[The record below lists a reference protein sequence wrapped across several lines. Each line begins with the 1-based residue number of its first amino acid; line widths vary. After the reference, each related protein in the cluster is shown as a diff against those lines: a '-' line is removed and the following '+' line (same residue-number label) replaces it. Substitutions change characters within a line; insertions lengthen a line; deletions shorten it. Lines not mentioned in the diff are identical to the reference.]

1 MNGKS
6 IGIVSGVAMIVLAAV
21 IVVPHFV
28 PSNDIVR
35 MAGREIRALTRAYAA
50 RLDEGDVVAARELLE
65 IARSDEM
72 PRNQVAAS
80 ILRNRV
86 ILDGDEDSEKLSLSY
101 EDTLRV
107 LDTLSAATFD
117 RSVKKWRLTVGP
129 SPFVGVWS
137 MKGSDVAD
145 VAPAKGF
152 PCAFELCGDGTMNDC
167 DDTSSNV
174 YLSWEK
180 DKGRLMFTAAHEG
193 LVGEGV
199 SIPEKVTVTF
209 SYSLCGTELTLSD
222 MVVSATVSGRELSR
236 SGERVT
242 YTKSPDTQRP
252 RITVD
257 RNPAIHLQC
266 VNLDCGEIL
275 IQRYYDFTLDE
286 RHKLAI
292 PASPLRDAED
302 GWSPRLRCETC
313 RDIMGRMIQCTNSY
327 CLKWY
332 LDPAERDEAA
342 GEKTCPHC
350 N

>member
-1 MNGKS
+1 MNGKR
-6 IGIVSGVAMIVLAAV
+6 IGIASGMAAIVLAIV
-21 IVVPHFV
+21 IALPFFV
-28 PSNDIVR
+28 PTSDVARELARVR
-35 MAGREIRALTRAYAA
+35 KEVRALKGQYES
-50 RLDEGDVVAARELLE
+50 RLDRGDVEAAKELLE
-65 IARSDEM
+65 IARNDEP
-72 PRNQVAAS
+72 PRNQAAAL
-80 ILRNRV
+80 ILRGRIIIDSDVDDGKMLLAGEDWFRV
-86 ILDGDEDSEKLSLSY
+86 M
-101 EDTLRV
+101 DTLPTV
-107 LDTLSAATFD
+107 PFD
-117 RSVKKWRLTVGP
+117 PSVKKWRLTAGP

-137 MKGSDVAD
+137 AESKAGELPRWF
-145 VAPAKGF
+145 PAE
-152 PCAFELCGDGTMNDC
+152 FELCGDGTMNDC

-266 VNLDCGEIL
+266 VNLDCGAIL
-275 IQRYYDFTLDE
+275 VKRYYDFTSDD

-313 RDIMGRMIQCTNSY
+313 RDIMGRMLQCPRPD
-327 CLKWY
+327 CGKRY
-332 LDPAERDEAA
+332 LDPSERDEAA